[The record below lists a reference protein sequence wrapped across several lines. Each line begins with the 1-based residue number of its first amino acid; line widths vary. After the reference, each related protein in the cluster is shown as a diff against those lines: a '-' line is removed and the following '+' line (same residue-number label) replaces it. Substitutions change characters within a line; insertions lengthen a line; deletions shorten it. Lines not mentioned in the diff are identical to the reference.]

1 MKKQITTVATAI
13 ALGLFTANAQDLTSK
28 KGEPILPEE
37 GDWGIGVDA
46 TPFLDYAGNFFGKN
60 ASNTAP
66 TWNFLTTANQVIVGK
81 YFKDATTA
89 YRAGIR
95 LGLTNQSIKV
105 LTGDRSYVP
114 PSPAPSNPA
123 PEAYKTV
130 ENSAKYSTTNIGIS
144 GGIEFRKGKTRLQG
158 YYGGDVG
165 LFFGSSKDVYTYGN
179 ALNPTG
185 SPAVVVSATGDDID
199 GTNVVSI
206 PIANYQSGL
215 ARVTERKTSGIFQFG
230 IRGFIGAEYFILPKI
245 SIGGEFGWGIGF
257 ASNGKTTIT
266 YETQT
271 GAGANTQAGKVTYT
285 QKNGSGFLFDTDNS
299 NHFWGPS
306 GSLRLNLYF

>member
-37 GDWGIGVDA
+37 GDWGIGIDA
-46 TPFLDYAGNFFGKN
+46 TPFLNYAGNFFGKT

-66 TWNFLTTANQVIVGK
+66 SWNFLTTNQTIVGK

-89 YRAGIR
+89 YRGAIR
-95 LGLTNQSIKV
+95 LGLTSQTTKQ

-114 PSPAPSNPA
+114 PSPSPTNPA
-123 PEAYKTV
+123 PEAFKTV
-130 ENSAKYSTTNIGIS
+130 ENSAKYSTTNIGLS
-144 GGIEFRKGKTRLQG
+144 AGLEMRKGKTRLQG
-158 YYGGDVG
+158 YYGGEVG

-185 SPAVVVSATGDDID
+185 SPAVQVSATGDDID
-199 GTNVVSI
+199 GTNI
-206 PIANYQSGL
+206 ETNTIALYQSGL
-215 ARVTERKTSGIFQFG
+215 ARVTERKTSGVFAFG

-257 ASNGKTTIT
+257 GSNGKTSTT

-271 GAGANTQAGKVTYT
+271 GTGSNTQAGKVTYE
-285 QKNGSGFLFDTDNS
+285 QKNGSSFMIDTDKTNS
-299 NHFWGPS
+299 FFGPS